1 MAHAGLVLDWL
12 GEARLRRAG
21 ELLRQFQADPRDNL
35 KQNREDGTVP
45 PVNGQPH
52 SQKEAAERA
61 GMGEHQEKQAVRVSK
76 VPEPPPDP

>member
-1 MAHAGLVLDWL
+1 MASAGLILDWL

-21 ELLRQFQADPRDNL
+21 ELLRQFQTGPNGGRPPANT
-35 KQNREDGTVP
+35 DGTVP
-45 PVNGQPH
+45 VSPR
-52 SQKEAAERA
+52 SQKEAAEQA